1 MSTMKRLLVAS
12 LSEAVGKMND
22 EHTKWRH
29 PECYLFPQ
37 CFFLN
42 NYAFRD
48 FMIFLLLCE
57 IILEERFDKC

>member
-1 MSTMKRLLVAS
+1 MASPLV
-12 LSEAVGKMND
+12 LSFSAM
-22 EHTKWRH
+22 
-29 PECYLFPQ
+29 
-37 CFFLN
+37 FFLS